1 MKKNI
6 SVDDRGLTKTVRN
19 ITLSVQ
25 TSYIRGDGDEYCS
38 EGDPFA
44 FQRMASC
51 HGSVHSLFSDG
62 GLLVFLP
69 FSPCEFSDR
78 DILRSFRIGDIQYSF
93 RGKKVFASHSDGSR
107 RGKPAIP
114 DRGMPGRK
122 NPAGASAVDF
132 FRSDFPLAALPRSL
146 VRYVHRRFSCVF
158 CSGRVSVCNGSGSGD
173 PVRDP
178 DDSGG
183 QCAVSFQRTGT

>member
-69 FSPCEFSDR
+69 FSPCKFPDC
-78 DILRSFRIGDIQYSF
+78 DLLRSFRISLVQHPF
-93 RGKKVFASHSDGSR
+93 RKEKGFASCSDGSLR
-107 RGKPAIP
+107 CKSAIP
-114 DRGMPGRK
+114 DRDMPGRK
-122 NPAGASAVDF
+122 NSAGTSAVDF
-132 FRSDFPLAALPRSL
+132 FRNDFSLPSLPRSL
-146 VRYVHRRFSCVF
+146 LRYVHCRFPCVF
-158 CSGRVSVCNGSGSGD
+158 CSGRLSACNGSHPGD

-178 DDSGG
+178 DDPGG
-183 QCAVSFQRTGT
+183 LRIVSLKRPGT